1 MNNEKECSPMPAI
14 RQHKVKSRFILK
26 WWLSD
31 TYYHNKSLFKYKIER
46 FISNIGLFIVR
57 RAAKDSNIIYN
68 FRKEVKY
75 LGWDKSDDKMQ
86 KLIVRNVE
94 DLLAVVSAQG
104 HSGFSF
110 SYLMSLFN
118 KAANFKPLSRITF
131 NDDEFNDDTLG
142 GDVKQ
147 NKRDTRIFKYE
158 DGSYSFND
166 AIKHTPISRISID
179 EKTGMMYRE
188 KSTGATWHG
197 PIIVIPKNGDAYKIS
212 DIRIKDT
219 KEFSAKEFNIG
230 TIEIEYP
237 EGWWLAVCK
246 ESDIDEF
253 AKEYSYRTDYEHVK
267 SEINFKDGAHKKD
280 ILRLLAEAKRRL
292 YKAKK
297 GHLEAI

>member
-1 MNNEKECSPMPAI
+1 MNNEKECAVMQEKKPY
-14 RQHKVKSRFILK
+14 KSRIKFNLK
-26 WWLSD
+26 WWLSN
-31 TYYHNKSLFKYKIER
+31 TYYNNKALFEYKVER
-46 FISNIGLFIVR
+46 FISNIGLFLIR
-57 RAAKDSNIIYN
+57 KAAKNSNLIYR
-68 FRKEVKY
+68 FKEEVKY

-86 KLIVRNVE
+86 KLIVRNIE
-94 DLLAVVSAQG
+94 DLLAVVSMQG

-131 NDDEFNDDTLG
+131 NDDEFNDDTFG

-147 NKRDTRIFKYE
+147 NKRDSRIFKYK
-158 DGSYSFND
+158 DGTYSFND
-166 AIKHTPISRISID
+166 AIRHTPVCRISID

-188 KSTGATWHG
+188 KSTGTTWHG
-197 PIIVIPKNGDAYKIS
+197 PIIVIPKSGDAYKIS
-212 DIRIKDT
+212 DIRVKDT
-219 KEFSAKEFNIG
+219 NVFNAKEFDVN
-230 TIEIEYP
+230 TVEIEYP

-246 ESDIDEF
+246 ESDIEEF
-253 AKEYSYRTDYEHVK
+253 ANEYSYRKDYEHVK
-267 SEINFKDGAHKKD
+267 SEINFKDGVYKKE